1 MLRYFLYFLILVGRC
16 AAYFTFRKKNYASDD
31 ATQAN
36 GKILFTKYCS
46 SCHSLESD
54 GFGPPL
60 GGITTVL
67 SKDALIDF
75 IQNPSKVIASKE
87 ERAVS
92 QLTRY
97 KQVMPAF
104 EWMQEKEISSILS
117 YIHHESELHH
127 IEATSIQGDS
137 TSVGLT
143 GRLVAPIKKSG
154 VKNRVAGSRADS
166 PDKRHFA

>member
-1 MLRYFLYFLILVGRC
+1 MVRYFLYFLILF
-16 AAYFTFRKKNYASDD
+16 AAGAVVYFAFVKKNYASDES
-31 ATQAN
+31 TLSE

-46 SCHSLESD
+46 SCHSLEAD

-60 GGITTVL
+60 GGITSVL
-67 SKDALIDF
+67 SKDALMDF

-92 QLTRY
+92 QLARY

-127 IEATSIQGDS
+127 IEATSI
-137 TSVGLT
+137 
-143 GRLVAPIKKSG
+143 
-154 VKNRVAGSRADS
+154 
-166 PDKRHFA
+166 